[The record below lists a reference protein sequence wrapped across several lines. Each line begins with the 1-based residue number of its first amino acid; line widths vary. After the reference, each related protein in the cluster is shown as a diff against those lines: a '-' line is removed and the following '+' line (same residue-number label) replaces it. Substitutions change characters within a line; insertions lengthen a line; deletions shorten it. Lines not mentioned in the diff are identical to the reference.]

1 MTRPLAVV
9 GKKVIRKDAVAKAK
23 GQARYISD
31 IILPKMLYA
40 SFLRSPHAHA
50 RIKNIDTSRAEA
62 LPGVKCVLTYK
73 NVPKVHPFRKLMW
86 LLGETVHYP
95 GEEVAAVA
103 ALSPEI
109 AKAALDLIEVEYEVL
124 EAVIDPC
131 KAALPGAPLSN
142 IEYGS
147 AFYHGTD
154 YMKFARVEP
163 DGWLRVGFGDYEKG
177 MAEAEHIIEFEMRTP
192 MQYNCSPNPRS
203 VVCEWEGENL
213 ICWADTQLPLFL
225 MHELTSTFNIPQSQV
240 RIIASH
246 AVGGYGGK
254 TPEKTA
260 DLVALMAKR
269 TGCPVRAVFSRAE
282 DYVAT
287 HHRIDYVTQHKIGF
301 RSDGSIT
308 AFYTNILANWGSDAV
323 AHFVCQASALLDACC
338 MFYRWENA
346 YAETRG
352 VLTNILG
359 YGAMNGFGDPE
370 AIYSIE
376 VLMDKVCEHLNINPV
391 EFRLKN
397 CMRYGDRAMEYE
409 NILFGP
415 IEWGILGTDMDS
427 FPEII
432 QMAAERFKWNERW
445 QGWNKKRDEGEIKR
459 GVGMAIG
466 QHHCMFWPSS
476 AIIKMN
482 QDGSANAITGA
493 VEIGQGYATAVAQ
506 VVAEAL
512 GVPYEK
518 VHVLTQDSAATPA
531 TKGNVASTGTSS
543 PIAACKIA
551 ADDVV
556 RQLKEFAAEEW
567 EVASDSLEVYDN
579 HVHNT
584 ATGEKMPIA
593 HICKESWQITGVGK
607 TPAYHEI
614 KDPATGKTVHAFA
627 AACTFCEVEVD
638 IGTGKITI
646 LNLVSGHDSGRTIN
660 PIVIENQVDLG
671 LIMALGWALTE
682 DYHVDPETGVLMNP
696 NLLDYKLIGFN
707 DMPLLKDFERF
718 IVEKPCEW
726 GPFGAKGMSETSMT
740 AMAPAI
746 ANAIYDATGVRMS
759 ISHFTPDKVLAELLK
774 YEEC

>member
-50 RIKNIDTSRAEA
+50 RIKSIDTARAEA
-62 LPGVKCVLTYK
+62 LPGVMCVLTHK

-86 LLGETVHYP
+86 LLSETVHYP

-103 ALSPEI
+103 ALTPEI
-109 AKAALDLIEVEYEVL
+109 AKAALDLIEVQYEVL
-124 EAVIDPC
+124 EAVVEPRQ
-131 KAALPGAPLSN
+131 AAAPGAPLSN
-142 IEYGS
+142 IDYGS

-163 DGWLRVGFGDYEKG
+163 DGWVRVGFGDYEKG
-177 MAEAEHIIEFEMRTP
+177 FAEADHIMEFEMETP

-203 VVCEWEGENL
+203 VVCEWDGDKL

-225 MHELTSTFNIPQSQV
+225 MHELTKTFEIPQSQV

-254 TPEKTA
+254 SPEKTA

-269 TGCPVRAVFSRAE
+269 TGRPVRAVYSRAE
-282 DYVAT
+282 DYIGT
-287 HHRIDYVTQHKIGF
+287 HHRISYVTKHKIGF
-301 RSDGSIT
+301 KNDGTIVSM
-308 AFYTNILANWGSDAV
+308 YTNILANWGCDAV

-338 MFYRWENA
+338 MFYRWQNA
-346 YAETRG
+346 FAETRG
-352 VLTNILG
+352 VLTNMLE

-376 VLMDKVCEHLNINPV
+376 VLMDKVCEHLDIDPV

-415 IEWGILGTDMDS
+415 IEWGILGRDMDS

-432 QMAAERFKWNERW
+432 QTAAERFNWKERW
-445 QGWNKKRDEGEIKR
+445 RGWHKKPDAGEIKR
-459 GVGMAIG
+459 GVGMAVG

-476 AIIKMN
+476 AIVKMN
-482 QDGSANAITGA
+482 QDGSANVITGA

-512 GVPYEK
+512 CIPYEK

-556 RQLKEFAAEEW
+556 RQLKEFAGIAW
-567 EVASDSLEVYDN
+567 STNPDKLEVYDDA
-579 HVHNT
+579 VHNPVSG
-584 ATGEKMPIA
+584 ASMSVE

-614 KDPATGKTVHAFA
+614 KDPESGKTVHAFA

-638 IGTGKITI
+638 TGTGKITI

-660 PIVIENQVDLG
+660 PVVIENQVDLG
-671 LIMALGWALTE
+671 LIMAMGWVLTE
-682 DYHVDPETGVLMNP
+682 NYLVDPETGVLMNP

-740 AMAPAI
+740 AMGPAI
-746 ANAIYDATGVRMS
+746 ANAIYNATGVRMNT
-759 ISHFTPDKVLAELLK
+759 SHFTPDKVLEELLK
-774 YEEC
+774 KDC